1 MCVCVCVCLFVVG
14 GSQKSARRDTCKE
27 MFCVKLIVSPSSL
40 RACQGG
46 EAIPP
51 LFLPVK
57 HVCTNKAGKLN
68 GGGGQTVTS

>member
-1 MCVCVCVCLFVVG
+1 MCVCVCVCVCVCLFVVG

-51 LFLPVK
+51 LFYLSNMFVL
-57 HVCTNKAGKLN
+57 TKLEN
-68 GGGGQTVTS
+68 